1 MKKRVLITGAT
12 GFVGEHL
19 HRFLS
24 QTGDQVLG
32 TYHRTSPRSS
42 SPAFYFE
49 RLNLNSRLSVDKF
62 IDHYRPDFIY
72 HLAAQSISSGSNDI
86 MEETLMTNTGG
97 TVYLLSALRRFV
109 PTAKFLLA
117 SSSHSYGRAFQEKVV
132 VNESDCLWPENAY
145 AVSKVMAEFS
155 CREFSAH
162 FNLRTVVAR
171 SFNHMGTGQRRDL
184 VFSDWCR
191 QIALAEKGKRPPVL
205 EVGNLDVER
214 DFMHVED
221 VIRAYVLLMSKGR
234 SGEVYNVCSKK
245 LYKLRTYLNFLLR
258 KAAIPIHVKV
268 VASKIRSEESKKIAG
283 DPSKIQK
290 LGWQPRRNAFDALEE
305 LLAEWRQKVSAPKHP
320 V

>member
-1 MKKRVLITGAT
+1 MKKRVLVTGAT

-24 QTGDQVLG
+24 KTGARVLG
-32 TYHRTSPRSS
+32 TYHRTFPSQSFFS
-42 SPAFYFE
+42 LHFE
-49 RLNLNSRLSVDKF
+49 RLNLSSQSSVDRLIEK
-62 IDHYRPDFIY
+62 YRPDFTY

-86 MEETLMTNTGG
+86 AEETLMTNAGG
-97 TVYLLSALRRFV
+97 TVYLLNALRRYV
-109 PTAKFLLA
+109 PAAKFLLA
-117 SSSHSYGRAFQEKVV
+117 SSSHSYGRTFLKKSVVTEK
-132 VNESDCLWPENAY
+132 DALWPENAY

-162 FNLRTVVAR
+162 FNLHTIVAR

-205 EVGNLDVER
+205 EVGNLNVER
-214 DFMHVED
+214 DFMHVDD
-221 VIRAYVLLMSKGR
+221 VIRAYVLLMSKGQ
-234 SGEVYNVCSKK
+234 SGQVYNVCSKK
-245 LYKLRTYLNFLLR
+245 NYKLRIYLDFLLR
-258 KAAIPIHVKV
+258 KAAVPIKIKII
-268 VASKIRSEESKKIAG
+268 ASKIRAHESKKIAG

-290 LGWQPRRNAFDALEE
+290 LGWQPRHNVFDALEE
-305 LLAEWRQKVSAPKHP
+305 LLIEWRHKASTMKTP